1 MAIPINLLPPI
12 PICSLHSFSLR
23 VWSEIMSHSYV
34 LEVDDVNLGKLWE
47 MVRDR
52 EAWRAAVHGV
62 TESDTTRRLN
72 NNIFHNHSFDKL
84 SHDYLDARH
93 NDSF

>member
-1 MAIPINLLPPI
+1 MA
-12 PICSLHSFSLR
+12 SLITLD
-23 VWSEIMSHSYV
+23 I
-34 LEVDDVNLGKLWE
+34 NLGKLWE

-84 SHDYLDARH
+84 SHDYLDAILLSA
-93 NDSF
+93 DSSF